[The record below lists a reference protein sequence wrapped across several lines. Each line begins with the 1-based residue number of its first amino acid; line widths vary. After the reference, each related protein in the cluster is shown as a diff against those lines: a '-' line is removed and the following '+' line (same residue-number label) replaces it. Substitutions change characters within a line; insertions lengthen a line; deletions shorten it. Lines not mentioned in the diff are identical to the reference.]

1 MNRRTLTPRALWTL
15 ATLGALST
23 LAIVV
28 TLTALATSATQE
40 VDWLHGKFAGTEA
53 EVKTLMGHYA
63 AIQLTPEQ
71 EAVRV
76 AALEDLPAFC
86 CSRFSAATCCCECNL
101 SRTLWGLSKF
111 LITQK
116 DATAPQVRA
125 AVVAWTETVNPGGY
139 AGNACFTGG
148 CIRPMR
154 EGGCGGMQAERVV
167 F

>member
-1 MNRRTLTPRALWTL
+1 MRHQIRHAPLALLALLSLAAVLTVA
-15 ATLGALST
+15 AST
-23 LAIVV
+23 PA
-28 TLTALATSATQE
+28 E

-53 EVKTLMGHYA
+53 EVKELMGHYD

-71 EAVRV
+71 EAIRT

-101 SRTLWGLSKF
+101 SRTLWGLSKY
-111 LITQK
+111 LITKK

-139 AGNACFTGG
+139 KGDACFTGG

-154 EGGCGGMQAERVV
+154 EGGCGGMQANHVI